1 LRGCAILLAIIATFW
16 QYDGTSSI
24 NPFQQ
29 EPIAMDSMPQVYR
42 LKVDTSGRI
51 LLPSEVREDRH
62 IEGGDTVM
70 VVNDSLGLHI
80 KTLDEILRE
89 VQAEFAKHVPRGVL
103 LSEEILA
110 DRRSEIER
118 D

>member
-1 LRGCAILLAIIATFW
+1 
-16 QYDGTSSI
+16 
-24 NPFQQ
+24 
-29 EPIAMDSMPQVYR
+29 
-42 LKVDTSGRI
+42 
-51 LLPSEVREDRH
+51 
-62 IEGGDTVM
+62 M
-70 VVNDSLGLHI
+70 VVIDDAAGLHI
-80 KTLDEILRE
+80 KTLDQLLAE